1 MQARRTNLLYPLLYA
16 MFLFASHSVT
26 TQAEEKYGAFYGG
39 IATEYPAWFK
49 SSFLN
54 LRDDIAEAKS
64 HGKRVMLLFTQEN
77 CPYCNALV
85 ERNLA
90 QKDIEDLMRKN
101 FDVIA
106 VNMWGDRE
114 LTALDGKTYNEKSFA
129 ASQKVQFTPTI
140 LFFDEGGNMILRLNG
155 YLPPAKFKTAL
166 EFIAQRKEKEI
177 SYRDYVAANQPPPS
191 SGELA
196 KENFFAPAP
205 YNLTRKAA
213 GKARPL
219 AVFFEQKDCP
229 SCVELHNKILPEPE
243 TRALIKQFHAIQL
256 DMWSNT
262 PVVTPQGKHL
272 TAREWAKALDIK
284 YAPTIV
290 LFNAQGKEIIRS
302 EAFFKVFHTQ
312 GIFAYVLEG
321 AYQTE
326 PGFQRFL
333 SARAEKF
340 REQGKD
346 VDIWR
351 LADEPEG
358 KK

>member
-1 MQARRTNLLYPLLYA
+1 MKLSRIHPIDTLLYA
-16 MFLFASHSVT
+16 ILLFMSGMAPA
-26 TQAEEKYGAFYGG
+26 QAEEKRGAFYGG

-54 LRDDIAEAKS
+54 LRDDIAEAKT

-90 QKDIEDLMRKN
+90 QKNIEDLMRKN

-114 LTALDGKTYNEKSFA
+114 LTGLDGKAYNEKSFA

-166 EFIAQRKEKEI
+166 DFIAQRKEKEI

-196 KENFFAPAP
+196 QEDFFAPPP
-205 YNLTRKAA
+205 YNLMQKPA
-213 GKARPL
+213 GKAKPL

-229 SCVELHNKILPEPE
+229 SCTELHSKILPEQE

-272 TAREWAKALDIK
+272 TARQWAKALDIK

-290 LFNAQGKEIIRS
+290 LFNAHGKEIIRS
-302 EAFFKVFHTQ
+302 EAFFKTFHTQ
-312 GIFAYVLEG
+312 GIFAYALEG
-321 AYQTE
+321 AYKTE
-326 PGFQRFL
+326 PSFQRFL

-340 REQGKD
+340 RAQGKD

-351 LADEPEG
+351 LADEPVG

>member
-1 MQARRTNLLYPLLYA
+1 MHTPRMNLVATLVYA
-16 MFLFASHSVT
+16 MFLFISSNGP
-26 TQAEEKYGAFYGG
+26 TQAEEKRGAFSGG
-39 IATEYPAWFK
+39 VITEYPSWFK

-54 LRDDIAEAKS
+54 FSDDIAEAKS
-64 HGKRVMLLFTQEN
+64 HGKRVMLLFTQEG

-90 QKDIEDLMRKN
+90 QKDIEEMMRKN

-114 LTALDGKTYNEKSFA
+114 VTGLDAKTYTEKSFA

-140 LFFDEGGNMILRLNG
+140 LFFDESGKMILRLNG
-155 YLPPAKFKTAL
+155 YLPPPKFKTAL
-166 EFIAQRKEKEI
+166 EFIAQHKEKEI

-196 KENFFAPAP
+196 KEDFFVPAP
-205 YNLTRKAA
+205 YNLARKPA
-213 GKARPL
+213 GKAKPL

-229 SCVELHNKILPEPE
+229 SCVELHSKILPEPD

-256 DMWSNT
+256 DMWSHT

-284 YAPTIV
+284 YAPTVV
-290 LFNAQGKEIIRS
+290 LFDAQGKEIIRS

-312 GIFAYVLEG
+312 GIFAYVAEG
-321 AYQTE
+321 AYKTE
-326 PGFQRFL
+326 PSFQRFL
-333 SARAEKF
+333 SARAENF